1 MVGRLVEQQQVRLTD
16 QGSRQ
21 GYALGLAARELGDR
35 LGELVQ
41 PQSAED
47 LLGALLVVPGA
58 LGLHL
63 GQELLH
69 TTAIPLSDGTL
80 PAQCQLRHGIV
91 GAEAG
96 LEDRPLLC
104 QLGEL
109 REVGT
114 A

>member
-1 MVGRLVEQQQVRLTD
+1 M
-16 QGSRQ
+16 
-21 GYALGLAARELGDR
+21 

-41 PQSAED
+41 PQRPED
-47 LLGALLVVPGA
+47 LLGTLLVVPGT

-69 TTAIPLSDGTL
+69 TTAIALGDRSL
-80 PAQCQLRHGIV
+80 PAQRQLRYGIV

-96 LEDRPLLC
+96 LEDRPLLR

-109 REVGT
+109 REVRT
-114 A
+114 P